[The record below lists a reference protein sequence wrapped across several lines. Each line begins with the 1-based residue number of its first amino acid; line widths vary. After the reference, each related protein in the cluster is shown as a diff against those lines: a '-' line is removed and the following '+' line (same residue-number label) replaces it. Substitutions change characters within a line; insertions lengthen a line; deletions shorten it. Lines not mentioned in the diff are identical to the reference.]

1 LTLQIV
7 LVLSIL
13 IVAVVF
19 LITEWFPLEV
29 TALLVLGSLAITD
42 LVSPGDALAGF
53 SNPAVVTVWAVF
65 ILSGGMTRTGVGNLI
80 GGRLLKLAGQSEMV
94 MVIVIMVCGG
104 LLSAFMN
111 NVAVAALLLPVV
123 MDITRSTGMAPSSLL
138 MPLAYGTLLGG
149 LMTQIG
155 TPPNSLVSEELR
167 KAGLPP
173 FNLFDFTPVG
183 GLVFLAGVL
192 FMAVIGRHLLPRRN
206 LARESSPA
214 APPEVGTHFQL
225 RERIFAIDVPAGS
238 ALADRSLAESRLGS
252 ALGLNVLAIRRKQKT
267 LLAPSP
273 SQILQASDQL
283 VVKGKIERLE
293 EIKHWHRLIIEK
305 EGIDIESVFS
315 KDIQL
320 AELRLPKD
328 SEFIGK
334 TLSDIE
340 FRNRFGA
347 MVLAIRRNSKI
358 RRTNLQNEPL
368 AARDTLLLQANYQM
382 LEALSRAQMF
392 EGFRTVTRA
401 DLTDLYHLQERMLLM
416 RVPPDSILIDRT
428 LGQSRLGDRLGLHV
442 LCIMRKDGAVCMPDS
457 EEIIQAEDQLVVE
470 AHKDDL
476 IILQALE
483 QLKIDRRGVPE
494 LQDLV
499 SDTVGLVETVLSP
512 YSRLAGKTLRN
523 IHFREKYGLSVLAIW
538 RQGQAHYSN
547 LRNMTLNFGDALL
560 LYGQRNRLQ
569 ILGRE
574 PDFIVLT
581 ESAQEVPRKEKATLA
596 AVLMVAT
603 FIPVIFGWVPIY
615 IAAVVGGALMVL
627 GRCLTM
633 QEAYRYIEWKAVF
646 LIAGMF
652 PLGTALDQSG
662 AAKFLAEGMVA
673 IVGPFGPSAVMLGI
687 LVLTFAATCFI
698 PTAALV
704 VLMAPIVLNT
714 SSQMGI
720 SPQALMMAMA
730 VAASAS
736 FTTPISH
743 PANILVMGPGGYRF
757 VDFLKV
763 GGLLTLLT
771 LLLVMIALPFFWP
784 LMP

>member
-155 TPPNSLVSEELR
+155 TPPNILVSEELR

>member
-1 LTLQIV
+1 MTLQIV

-155 TPPNSLVSEELR
+155 TPPNILVSEELR